1 MTPLIPS
8 LETGI
13 SLFRPGSSQLLA
25 QATTRV
31 TTSDP
36 TTSFGS
42 FIQNITAS
50 LPTIVGALAVLIGGL
65 ILAWLAAWIVK
76 SLLRKTTI
84 DDRIAASITGRPA
97 SDMPVAKWVSTAVF
111 WIIAIL
117 ALAGFLEALNLT
129 AVSRPINDAIATVLS
144 YIPRIFSAAALI
156 AVAWAIATLV
166 KSIVTKGLESFHLD
180 DRLAEN
186 TGVDPRENSVQ
197 INETLGNAAYWFVFL
212 LFLPLIL
219 NSLDLT
225 GLLEPVNGLINQF
238 LAAIPQILKAALI
251 FGAGWLIAKIVRGIV
266 TSLLAAT
273 GIDGI
278 GHRVGLSRSL
288 SGPGLSLSGLLGTV
302 AYALIL
308 LAAGISALEALNIA
322 AISQPAVAMLQQILN
337 FIPLL
342 LAAGLVLALFYFIG
356 QFVKDLVSSL
366 LSSVGFDGIL
376 ESLGLPDI
384 GSGSTAPSSTT
395 PSSTTTYRPSST
407 TTIQPTMGATT
418 LQSPTGSTYSST
430 STSGAAYDP
439 NVTSSSSSTSGMD
452 PSSASASSQ
461 SPSEVAGVVALVG
474 VMLFGAVTATEIL
487 QLTQL
492 TLIVRAVMEIAG
504 QVLIAMLI
512 LAIGLYVA
520 NLAYRLIQS
529 SGTSSSG
536 LLAQIARAAIL
547 FLVGAMALGQM
558 NIAPGI
564 VNLAFGLLLGAVAVA
579 IAIAF
584 GLGGREVA
592 NEQLKKWVN
601 KVK

>member
-8 LETGI
+8 QTTGI
-13 SLFRPGSSQLLA
+13 SLFRPGSIEILA
-25 QATTRV
+25 QADTT
-31 TTSDP
+31 TT
-36 TTSFGS
+36 TTNTSFGS

-50 LPTIVGALAVLIGGL
+50 LPAIVGALLVLGVGL
-65 ILAWLAAWIVK
+65 LLAWIASLIVK
-76 SLLRKTTI
+76 GLLRKTSI

-97 SDMPVAKWVSTAVF
+97 SDMHVAKWVSTAVF
-111 WIIAIL
+111 WIIAVL

-129 AVSRPINDAIATVLS
+129 AVSRPINDAIATVLL
-144 YIPRIFSAAALI
+144 YIPRIFSAAILI

-166 KSIVTKGLESFHLD
+166 KSLVTKGLESLHLD

-197 INETLGNAAYWFVFL
+197 IHETLGNAAYWFVFL

-219 NSLDLT
+219 NSLELD

-251 FGAGWLIAKIVRGIV
+251 FAGGWLIAKIVKGIV

-273 GIDGI
+273 GIDAI

-288 SGPGLSLSGLLGTV
+288 SGPGMSLSGLLGTT

-308 LAAGISALEALNIA
+308 LTAGISALEALNIA
-322 AISQPAVAMLQQILN
+322 AISRPAVSMLQQILN

-342 LAAGLVLALFYFIG
+342 IAAGLVLALFYFIG
-356 QFVKDLVSSL
+356 QFVKDLVSNL

-384 GSGSTAPSSTT
+384 GGGSTPTTSRSSTT
-395 PSSTTTYRPSST
+395 PPPGTTIST
-407 TTIQPTMGATT
+407 TTIQPTSGETT
-418 LQSPTGSTYSST
+418 LQSSTSGTYSTGTSSAPYDPNAT
-430 STSGAAYDP
+430 STS
-439 NVTSSSSSTSGMD
+439 SSASGMD
-452 PSSASASSQ
+452 PSNATASPQ
-461 SPSEVAGVVALVG
+461 SPSEIAGVVALVG
-474 VMLFGAVTATEIL
+474 VMLFGVVTATEIL

-492 TLIVRAVMEIAG
+492 TLIVRAVIEIAG
-504 QVLIAMLI
+504 QVLVAMLI
-512 LAIGLYVA
+512 LAIGLYIA

-529 SGTSSSG
+529 SGASSSK

-547 FLVGAMALGQM
+547 FLVGAMALGQV

-579 IAIAF
+579 IAISF

-601 KVK
+601 KAK